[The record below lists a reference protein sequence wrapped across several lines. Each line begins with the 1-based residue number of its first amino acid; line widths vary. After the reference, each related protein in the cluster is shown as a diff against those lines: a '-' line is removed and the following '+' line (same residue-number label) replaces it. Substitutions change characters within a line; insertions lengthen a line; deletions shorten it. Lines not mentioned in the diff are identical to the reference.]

1 MPLTLHQDLL
11 VRNYEL
17 GLEQCT
23 DIDVIRQSALAS
35 YRLNIE
41 THNYYQQNVSQ
52 APSYVTWKDIN
63 SSQLRNAIIYYK
75 RWLFT
80 RKISLNP
87 IKHMEMTCVLKVYF
101 VEFLEKDY
109 WSETIAIFRKESTKI
124 GNMYDIASLHQSLQE
139 KGIDPIF

>member
-1 MPLTLHQDLL
+1 MPLTLHQDLS
-11 VRNYEL
+11 VRDYEI

-23 DIDVIRQSALAS
+23 DIDVIRQSAVAS

-41 THNYYQQNVSQ
+41 IHNHYQKNINET
-52 APSYVTWKDIN
+52 PSYETWKDIDI
-63 SSQLRNAIIYYK
+63 SQLTDAVIYYK

-101 VEFLEKDY
+101 VAFLEKDY
-109 WSETIAIFRKESTKI
+109 WSEAIAIFREESTKI

>member
-1 MPLTLHQDLL
+1 MPLTFYQDLS
-11 VRNYEL
+11 VRDYEL

-23 DIDVIRQSALAS
+23 DIDIIRQTALAS

-41 THNYYQQNVSQ
+41 THNYYKKNINKTR
-52 APSYVTWKDIN
+52 SYETWKDIDSN
-63 SSQLRNAIIYYK
+63 QLHNAIAYYK

-101 VEFLEKDY
+101 VEFLERDC
-109 WSETIAIFRKESTKI
+109 WSDAIATLRAESTKI
-124 GNMYDIASLHQSLQE
+124 GNMYDVASLHQSLQE